1 MPNRLKTTLLIA
13 GLTTALGGASAVSA
27 GIVTQDAVANTSVTP
42 ALLDN
47 GVSYAGEAGQL
58 EKTQYFYGGRNY
70 CWYGGGWQ
78 GPGYYWCGYA
88 WRRGLGWGG
97 PIGWRG
103 WGGGGWHGGGWHG
116 GGWHGG
122 GGRRF
127 WGGRWWPYGVGP
139 CWRWWYGTWNWVC

>member
-1 MPNRLKTTLLIA
+1 V
-13 GLTTALGGASAVSA
+13 VSA
-27 GIVTQDAVANTSVTP
+27 GIVTQDAVANISVTP
-42 ALLDN
+42 PLLDN

-70 CWYGGGWQ
+70 CWYAGGWR
-78 GPGYYWCGYA
+78 GAGYYWCGYA

-103 WGGGGWHGGGWHG
+103 WGGGGWHGGRGGWHGGGGGHWHGGG

-122 GGRRF
+122 GGH
-127 WGGRWWPYGVGP
+127 GGGGHGGGGGHHR
-139 CWRWWYGTWNWVC
+139 

>member
-1 MPNRLKTTLLIA
+1 MRNRLKTTLLIA

-47 GVSYAGEAGQL
+47 GVSYSGQPGQF
-58 EKTQYFYGGRNY
+58 EDTQYFYGGRNY
-70 CWYGGGWQ
+70 CWYPGGWR

-116 GGWHGG
+116 GGGGWHGG
-122 GGRRF
+122 GGH
-127 WGGRWWPYGVGP
+127 WHGGGGGGWHGGGP
-139 CWRWWYGTWNWVC
+139 GGGHGGGGHHR

>member
-1 MPNRLKTTLLIA
+1 MLDRLKTTLLIA

-27 GIVTQDAVANTSVTP
+27 GIVTENAVANAAVTP

-58 EKTQYFYGGRNY
+58 EKTQWFYGGRNY

-103 WGGGGWHGGGWHG
+103 WGGGGWRGG

-122 GGRRF
+122 GGWR
-127 WGGRWWPYGVGP
+127 GGGGWHGGGGGWHGGGGH
-139 CWRWWYGTWNWVC
+139 WH